1 MCSALCN
8 RRHLLGLLYLRRK
21 YRNRKASKRQYWV
34 HPILKVRYLEGSFYT
49 LFGKLKGDESKFF
62 NYFRMSTQTFDFL
75 IERLELNC
83 CALEMQGRRGEHI
96 CFSYLC
102 FLSPATLAF

>member
-8 RRHLLGLLYLRRK
+8 RRHLLGLLYLGRK
-21 YRNRKASKRQYWV
+21 YRHRKASKRQYWV

-49 LFGKLKGDESKFF
+49 LFGKIKGDESKCF

-75 IERLELNC
+75 IERLENAIKRQDTRMRSC
-83 CALEMQGRRGEHI
+83 VPPTEM
-96 CFSYLC
+96 
-102 FLSPATLAF
+102 LAVTIR

>member
-34 HPILKVRYLEGSFYT
+34 HPILKVRCLEGSFYT

-75 IERLELNC
+75 IERLENAIKRQDTRMRSC
-83 CALEMQGRRGEHI
+83 VPPTEM
-96 CFSYLC
+96 
-102 FLSPATLAF
+102 LAVTIR